1 MYIDYCTDTSTYM
14 MLMPPLPLPLHT
26 ATAAAS
32 PVAVPALAVWS
43 HPAARKALAALHSTP
58 PHSTAHCDCTRA
70 GGGPQ
75 QDEPSLLGKA
85 KHPPAIAV
93 SCRPSQARE
102 RCKPAPTLQTRP
114 VVRNLTGAPLE
125 PCSRDEQIVVQR

>member
-1 MYIDYCTDTSTYM
+1 
-14 MLMPPLPLPLHT
+14 MLMPPLPLLLPLHT

-43 HPAARKALAALHSTP
+43 HPAARRALAALHSTP
-58 PHSTAHCDCTRA
+58 PHSTALHRTLRQCDCTPRA